1 MEIEISHSQ
10 MEILRNFH
18 IHKTSLKEIDDIFS
32 NVIRKPQYNYVSGVM
47 NILDILHKGFRTILQ
62 TIQEHVRIF
71 VFNINLY
78 FYI

>member
-1 MEIEISHSQ
+1 
-10 MEILRNFH
+10 MEILKNFQ

-32 NVIRKPQYNYVSGVM
+32 NIIRKPQYNYISGVM
-47 NILDILHKGFRTILQ
+47 NILDILHRGFRIMLQ

-78 FYI
+78 LIFYIY

>member
-1 MEIEISHSQ
+1 

-18 IHKTSLKEIDDIFS
+18 VHKTSLKEIDDIFS
-32 NVIRKPQYNYVSGVM
+32 NIIRKPQYNYMSGEYIT
-47 NILDILHKGFRTILQ
+47 NILDILHKGFRTMLQ